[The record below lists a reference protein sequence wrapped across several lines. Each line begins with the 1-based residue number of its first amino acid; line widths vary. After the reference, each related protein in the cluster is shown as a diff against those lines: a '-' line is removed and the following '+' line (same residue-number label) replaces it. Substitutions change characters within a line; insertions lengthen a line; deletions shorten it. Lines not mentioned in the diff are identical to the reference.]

1 MQMSVLKT
9 LKLSAAAPATS
20 ANDPLS
26 RAREKLLGQLA
37 EQKNMVGATL
47 EGRLYEPPKV
57 VAIRKN
63 TAGERVRVEVA
74 RRVRTGWFQDQAGT
88 VHFIMRVGG
97 RPLDLQPGKAAI
109 SIGSL
114 DKLPG
119 VVDALIT
126 AVRAGE
132 LDPQIKEAAAARG
145 LMMAERRKKAA

>member
-9 LKLSAAAPATS
+9 LKLSAAAPTAS

-37 EQKNMVGATL
+37 EQKNMVGAAL

-57 VAIRKN
+57 AAVRKN
-63 TAGERVRVEVA
+63 AAGERVRVEVA
-74 RRVRTGWFQDQAGT
+74 RRVRKGWFQDEAGT
-88 VHFIMRVGG
+88 VHFMMRLGG
-97 RPLDLQPGKAAI
+97 KPLELQPGKAAI
-109 SIGSL
+109 GIGSL

-119 VVDALIT
+119 TLDALIS

-132 LDPQIKEAAAARG
+132 LDAQIKEAAAARG

>member
-1 MQMSVLKT
+1 MSVLKT

-57 VAIRKN
+57 AAIRKN

-74 RRVRTGWFQDQAGT
+74 RRVRKGWFQDQAGT

-119 VVDALIT
+119 TIDALIT

>member
-1 MQMSVLKT
+1 MSVLKT
-9 LKLSAAAPATS
+9 LKLSAAAPAAS

-26 RAREKLLGQLA
+26 RAREKLLAQLA
-37 EQKNMVGATL
+37 EQKDMVGASL

-57 VAIRKN
+57 PAIRKN
-63 TAGERVRVEVA
+63 AAGERVRVEVA
-74 RRVRTGWFQDQAGT
+74 RRVRKGWFQDQAST
-88 VHFIMRVGG
+88 VHFILRVGG
-97 RPLDLQPGKAAI
+97 KPLELQPGKAAI

-119 VVDALIT
+119 TIDALIS

-145 LMMAERRKKAA
+145 LMMAERRRKAA

>member
-1 MQMSVLKT
+1 MSVLKT
-9 LKLSAAAPATS
+9 LKLSAAAPAAS

-37 EQKNMVGATL
+37 EQKNMASATL
-47 EGRLYEPPKV
+47 EGRLYESPKV
-57 VAIRKN
+57 AAIRKD
-63 TAGERVRVEVA
+63 ASGQRVRVEVA
-74 RRVRTGWFQDQAGT
+74 RRVRKGWFQDEAGT

-97 RPLDLQPGKAAI
+97 KPLELQPGKAAI

-114 DKLPG
+114 DKLTA

-132 LDPQIKEAAAARG
+132 LDPQIKDAAAARG
-145 LMMAERRKKAA
+145 LMMAERRKKVA

>member
-1 MQMSVLKT
+1 MKMLLKT
-9 LKLSAAAPATS
+9 LKLSAAAPAAS
-20 ANDPLS
+20 AKDPLS

-47 EGRLYEPPKV
+47 EGWLYEPPKV
-57 VAIRKN
+57 AAIRKD
-63 TAGERVRVEVA
+63 ASGQRVRVEVA
-74 RRVRTGWFQDQAGT
+74 RRVRKGWFQDEAGT

-119 VVDALIT
+119 TIDALIS

>member
-1 MQMSVLKT
+1 MSVLKT
-9 LKLSAAAPATS
+9 LKLSAAAPVTS

-37 EQKNMVGATL
+37 EQKDMVSASL

-57 VAIRKN
+57 PAMRKD
-63 TAGERVRVEVA
+63 ASGQRVRVEVA
-74 RRVRTGWFQDQAGT
+74 RRVRKGWFQDQVST

-97 RPLDLQPGKAAI
+97 KPLELQPGKAAI

-119 VVDALIT
+119 TIDALIA

>member
-1 MQMSVLKT
+1 MSVLKT
-9 LKLSAAAPATS
+9 LKLSAAAPAAS

-37 EQKNMVGATL
+37 EQKAVVSATL
-47 EGRLYEPPKV
+47 EGRLYESPKV
-57 VAIRKN
+57 AAIRKD
-63 TAGERVRVEVA
+63 ASGQRVRVEVA
-74 RRVRTGWFQDQAGT
+74 RRVRKGWFQDEAGT

-97 RPLDLQPGKAAI
+97 KPLELQPGKAAI

-114 DKLPG
+114 DKLTA

-132 LDPQIKEAAAARG
+132 LDPQIKDAAAARG
-145 LMMAERRKKAA
+145 LMMAERRKKVA

>member
-1 MQMSVLKT
+1 MSVLKT
-9 LKLSAAAPATS
+9 LKLSAAVPATS

-37 EQKNMVGATL
+37 EQKNMVSATL
-47 EGRLYEPPKV
+47 EGQLYEPPKV
-57 VAIRKN
+57 PAIRKD
-63 TAGERVRVEVA
+63 ASGQRVRVEVA
-74 RRVRTGWFQDQAGT
+74 RRVRKGWFQDQADT

-97 RPLDLQPGKAAI
+97 KPLELQPGKAAI

-119 VVDALIT
+119 TIDALIS

-132 LDPQIKEAAAARG
+132 LDPQIKDAAAARG

>member
-1 MQMSVLKT
+1 MSVLKT

-74 RRVRTGWFQDQAGT
+74 RRVRKGWFQDQAGT

>member
-1 MQMSVLKT
+1 MSVLKT
-9 LKLSAAAPATS
+9 LKLSAAAPAAS
-20 ANDPLS
+20 PNDPLS

-37 EQKNMVGATL
+37 EQKNMVSATL

-57 VAIRKN
+57 PAIRKD
-63 TAGERVRVEVA
+63 ASGQRVRVEVA
-74 RRVRTGWFQDQAGT
+74 RRVRKGWFQDEAGT

-114 DKLPG
+114 DKLPATI
-119 VVDALIT
+119 DALIS

>member
-1 MQMSVLKT
+1 MIMSVLKT
-9 LKLSAAAPATS
+9 LKLSAAVPAAS
-20 ANDPLS
+20 ANDPVS

-37 EQKNMVGATL
+37 EQKSMAGATL

-57 VAIRKN
+57 PAIRKD
-63 TAGERVRVEVA
+63 ASGQRVRVEVA
-74 RRVRTGWFQDQAGT
+74 RRVRKGWFQDQAGT

-97 RPLDLQPGKAAI
+97 KPLELQPGKAAI

-114 DKLPG
+114 DKLPATI
-119 VVDALIT
+119 DALIT